1 MGDRI
6 VKRAAKFIF
15 PLLLVVGLG
24 SGGVLAQQMSPPAFS
39 DLDTNGD
46 GVIDAD
52 EFAKH
57 QAARMSERH
66 GKASGQGKGQGK
78 NYGRA
83 LGQGKGY
90 GKHGGA
96 GMGAPAYGELDL
108 DGDGC
113 INAEE
118 FSKHVAARHGQAMD
132 SE

>member
-1 MGDRI
+1 M
-6 VKRAAKFIF
+6 KSTAKFLV

-24 SGGVLAQQMSPPAFS
+24 SSDILAQGMSPPAFA

-66 GKASGQGKGQGK
+66 GQAQGKGQGKGQGH
-78 NYGRA
+78 
-83 LGQGKGY
+83 

-96 GMGAPAYGELDL
+96 GQGAPAYGELDL

-113 INAEE
+113 IDAGE